1 MNGPLSENVCSNQR
15 VRETPLRRLLSK
27 FHSFKER
34 MIETVILVCGYLSI
48 AIVALIF
55 IFLAKEAVSLF
66 ATENFFE
73 VVAGTEWYPIS
84 EPPKFG
90 LVPLILGS
98 LFVTVGAV
106 VIVIPLGV
114 GTAVFISEV
123 APNWLREI
131 LKPTIE
137 VIASIPSVVVG
148 FIALLILGPALKSI
162 FGLPTGLSALTGSIA
177 LAFMAASTVISIS
190 EDALRA
196 VPVSYREASLA
207 LGATE
212 WQTAYRV
219 TVPSAISG
227 IVAATMLGIGRVIG
241 ETMAVLMVTGNAA
254 LIPYS
259 VFQPVRT
266 MTATIAAEM
275 GEVVRGSPHYY
286 ALFFIGLVLFIITF
300 FINLIAGMFLH
311 RRT

>member
-1 MNGPLSENVCSNQR
+1 
-15 VRETPLRRLLSK
+15 
-27 FHSFKER
+27 
-34 MIETVILVCGYLSI
+34 
-48 AIVALIF
+48 
-55 IFLAKEAVSLF
+55 
-66 ATENFFE
+66 
-73 VVAGTEWYPIS
+73 
-84 EPPKFG
+84 
-90 LVPLILGS
+90 
-98 LFVTVGAV
+98 
-106 VIVIPLGV
+106 
-114 GTAVFISEV
+114 
-123 APNWLREI
+123 
-131 LKPTIE
+131 
-137 VIASIPSVVVG
+137 
-148 FIALLILGPALKSI
+148 
-162 FGLPTGLSALTGSIA
+162 
-177 LAFMAASTVISIS
+177 MAASTVISIS

-219 TVPSAISG
+219 TVPSAVSG

-286 ALFFIGLVLFIITF
+286 VLFFIGLVLFIITF